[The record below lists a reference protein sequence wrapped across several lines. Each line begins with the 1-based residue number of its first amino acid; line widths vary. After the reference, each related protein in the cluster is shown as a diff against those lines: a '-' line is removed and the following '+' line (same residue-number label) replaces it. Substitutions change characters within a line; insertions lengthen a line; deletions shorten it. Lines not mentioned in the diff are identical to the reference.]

1 MEIIIT
7 TTIRITKKVIKGNVE
22 ESNLAEN
29 NKNKIANK
37 VNQKVNKKV
46 NKKVG
51 KLISSTALL

>member
-7 TTIRITKKVIKGNVE
+7 TTIRITKKVTKSNVE

-37 VNQKVNKKV
+37 VN
-46 NKKVG
+46 
-51 KLISSTALL
+51 

>member
-29 NKNKIANK
+29 NKDKIANK
-37 VNQKVNKKV
+37 VNQKVNKQID
-46 NKKVG
+46 
-51 KLISSTALL
+51 KLISQ

>member
-29 NKNKIANK
+29 NENKIDNK
-37 VNQKVNKKV
+37 VNQKV
-46 NKKVG
+46 G
-51 KLISSTALL
+51 K